1 MSLADLVGDFEKS
14 LRQYIFNNYEKIQF
28 THSQYSIDKRSEDL
42 YDITVS
48 ITGLGTQKLTIGVED
63 GTLSVSATNDI
74 DNAVDA
80 FPTEILATLASNVVS
95 RWMAQTVEFARLS
108 AAKKLAAAKEA
119 RAAEREAVATD
130 LAKTQV
136 IVASPEDVPTPIPVS
151 IVVQSN
157 N

>member
-28 THSQYSIDKRSEDL
+28 THSQYSIDKQSEDL

-80 FPTEILATLASNVVS
+80 FPTEILASLASNVVS

-119 RAAEREAVATD
+119 RAAERETVATD

-136 IVASPEDVPTPIPVS
+136 IVASPEVVPTPIPVS
-151 IVVQSN
+151 IAVQSN